1 MARFEIARSADIAA
15 PRERVHALIDDF
27 HAWTKWSPWEDVDPA
42 LRRTY
47 AGAERGVGA
56 RYGWSGNR
64 RAGAGSMAIAASSP
78 EQVLVDLSFTK
89 PVKARND
96 LAFDLA
102 ESDRGTRVTWT
113 MRGEN
118 RGVAAIFWRIF
129 PMERELGKQFEQGL
143 AQLKA
148 AAETP

>member
-1 MARFEIARSADIAA
+1 MARFEIARSTEIAA

-27 HAWTKWSPWEDVDPA
+27 HEWTRWSPWEDVDPE

-47 AGAERGVGA
+47 SGPERGVGA
-56 RYGWSGNR
+56 RYAWSGNR
-64 RAGAGSMAIAASSP
+64 RAGAGTMAIAASSP
-78 EQVLVDLSFTK
+78 AQVLVDLSFTK

-102 ESDRGTRVTWT
+102 ESDRGTHVTWT

-118 RGVAAIFWRIF
+118 RGVAAIVWRIF

-143 AQLKA
+143 AQLRA
-148 AAETP
+148 AAESA